1 MDFKSL
7 ASNPK
12 ASFLAHHSLGDCY
25 KAQGKPDKAI
35 GPYLKAIEL
44 LGKQE
49 GMEGLLKEM

>member
-49 GMEGLLKEM
+49 GMEGLIK